1 MEHIS
6 VFIDFDARYN
16 FYYALHK
23 IVFMVKSRNREM
35 KNLSRI
41 LTVILFCVPGI
52 PCMAGPVATT
62 SGSNLT
68 AYNPSTA
75 YNNQWATVSNGRY
88 DNDVSAKVDFGNCNA
103 VVLRCAQPKCSGGGC
118 TDYNVAG
125 QIVSG
130 CVKSNAKC
138 KQYGDDL
145 INYMTAQ
152 LVANSNAKIN
162 EQQMA
167 LEQAK
172 IQAEAQAAAA
182 SNAQNEQMMAQ
193 MQNQMAQMQQ
203 QMAQQQEESNRQL
216 QEALAQQAAQSA
228 AALEDM
234 RSAATEAS
242 KETEAGITSYQQE
255 AIERGIS
262 ADVLERQKITGQIMT
277 EIENAD
283 LKLKEVR
290 TAMQNSFDYAGCDA
304 RGNNCNAPKRIKKW
318 RELARGFSEP
328 YTDTLQDIYTALM
341 TAQTVGVDLSQIY
354 AMLSNSCSQW
364 GQYLCEKGSVKYGDK
379 GPESCDSTVVDTGC
393 YAECLGEISAKSNVQ
408 TDMGVVLPNQIK
420 TKIEVP
426 ALKGSFGTKSS
437 FGGLSSIVIGEA
449 YADNSVYNV
458 LDSVCR
464 KRCPGKCKPCTFIK
478 MLTENDEVYEGWVN
492 LTTDTQTNGTVV
504 WCSSQMLQNSTLF
517 SSLLKRQ
524 NDKMLVPMEQL
535 EKWLDQVE
543 PSTAKK
549 GECDS
554 EDTKMGRCYCAV
566 DDNVNILEKAVS
578 KKSVSNISGSK
589 GLCVNSLGPDSKT
602 DASGECTYI
611 NPIFA
616 ICDTHPYNAN
626 KTSLESGG
634 TINTSEQERM
644 NEIISLKITVISQQM
659 YKQYEYLRATLQRLK
674 IQLEK
679 SVLAANLEAAGA
691 KDDNGS
697 SSSGGLL
704 GGGKDSDKTIHLA
717 GAENCANKM
726 SSESVYSCIQGN
738 VSLIISSASSN
749 ANKACKQ
756 LIETIDAANT
766 WGIKVDNEDVC
777 KNIGKGTCDKKN
789 IIPCAQKLN
798 VKVAQE
804 KEKKA
809 EKQQYR
815 GYGYQN

>member
-16 FYYALHK
+16 FYCALHK
-23 IVFMVKSRNREM
+23 FVFMVKSKDREM

-41 LTVILFCVPGI
+41 LTVILCCMPGI
-52 PCMAGPVATT
+52 PCVAGPVATT

-75 YNNQWATVSNGRY
+75 YNNQWATMSNGRY
-88 DNDVSAKVDFGNCNA
+88 DNNDVTAKVDFGNCNA
-103 VVLRCAQPKCSGGGC
+103 VVLRCAQPKCAGGGC

-125 QIVSG
+125 QIVAG

-145 INYMTAQ
+145 TNYMTAQ

-182 SNAQNEQMMAQ
+182 AASNAQNEQMMAQ

-203 QMAQQQEESNRQL
+203 QMVQQQEESNRQL
-216 QEALAQQAAQSA
+216 QEALAQQNAQSA
-228 AALEDM
+228 AALESM
-234 RSAATEAS
+234 RAAATEAA
-242 KETEAGITSYQQE
+242 KENESGVTAYQQE
-255 AIERGIS
+255 AIQRGIS
-262 ADVLERQKITGQIMT
+262 EDVLTRQQITGQIMT

-283 LKLKEVR
+283 LKLKEVKV
-290 TAMQNSFDYAGCDA
+290 AMQNSFDYAKCDA
-304 RGNNCNAPKRIKKW
+304 RGNNCSAPKRIKKW
-318 RELARGFSEP
+318 RELAIGFLEP
-328 YTDTLQDIYTALM
+328 YDETIDKIYDALV

-354 AMLSNSCSQW
+354 MMLNNSCNSW
-364 GQYLCEKGSVKYGDK
+364 GQYMCQKGGTIDYGDGNGVPRSCNGVEYNK
-379 GPESCDSTVVDTGC
+379 IQEICANVVGRESYSDANAFHDCMN
-393 YAECLGEISAKSNVQ
+393 KN
-408 TDMGVVLPNQIK
+408 IK
-420 TKIEVP
+420 DV
-426 ALKGSFGTKSS
+426 GF
-437 FGGLSSIVIGEA
+437 
-449 YADNSVYNV
+449 
-458 LDSVCR
+458 
-464 KRCPGKCKPCTFIK
+464 CKPCTLLKI
-478 MLTENDEVYEGWVN
+478 LTKDDEVYEGWIN
-492 LTTDTQTNGTVV
+492 PTADENNNGTVV
-504 WCSSQMLQNSTLF
+504 ACASNALDSSKLF
-517 SSLLKRQ
+517 TRRTKNKNGVGLVDI
-524 NDKMLVPMEQL
+524 DKLDT
-535 EKWLDQVE
+535 WLNQVE
-543 PSTAKK
+543 PDAKIQQK
-549 GECDS
+549 KTTFCGIGYNKDE
-554 EDTKMGRCYCAV
+554 KKY
-566 DDNVNILEKAVS
+566 LETAVS
-578 KKSVSNISGSK
+578 SK
-589 GLCVNSLGPDSKT
+589 IAPAKGAALCVDTLGAMNRTEEDKDCP
-602 DASGECTYI
+602 YI
-611 NPIFA
+611 NRIYA
-616 ICDTHPYNAN
+616 ICDTHPYNAD
-626 KTSLESGG
+626 KDILENG
-634 TINTSEQERM
+634 NTVDTTAVEEM
-644 NEIISLKITVISQQM
+644 NEIIGLKITVVSQQM

-697 SSSGGLL
+697 SSGLL
-704 GGGKDSDKTIHLA
+704 GGGKDSDKTIYLA

-756 LIETIDAANT
+756 LKETIDAANT
-766 WGIKVDNEDVC
+766 WGIKVDDENVC
-777 KNIGKGTCDKKN
+777 DNISKNTCDKKN

-809 EKQQYR
+809 EKQQNR
-815 GYGYQN
+815 GYGVNYP